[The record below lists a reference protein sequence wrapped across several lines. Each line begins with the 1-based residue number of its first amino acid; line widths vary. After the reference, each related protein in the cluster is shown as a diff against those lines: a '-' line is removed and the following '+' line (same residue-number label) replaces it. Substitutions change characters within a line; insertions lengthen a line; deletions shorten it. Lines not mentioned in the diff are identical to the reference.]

1 MKHILIIEDNKDV
14 RENTAELLELSG
26 YKVSK
31 AANGAEGIKQV
42 QTNNPDL
49 IICDIMMPEMDGYE
63 VLKQLS
69 NNPQTAYLPFIF
81 LTAKTERTDIRKGMT
96 LGADDYI
103 TKPFDEAD
111 ILNAIEARLKRNEL
125 LKADFQRSADGIES
139 FISQARSLE
148 DLNNLSKNRTTHV
161 FKKKEYIYHAGN
173 YPRGIYFIQ
182 QGKVKAFKSNEDGK
196 DIIVGLYSTG
206 DFFGYLSL
214 MEERPYQESAEAME
228 ESQIYF
234 IPNEDFHELIA
245 KNRDVANRFIK
256 MLSNN
261 IMEMED
267 RMLKLAYNSV
277 RKRVAEGLLTL
288 EKTYNKDKK
297 DPFSM
302 AVNREDLANL
312 VGTSTETVIRTLSD
326 FKDEQLIDIKAR
338 QITLLNMEKLKKMKN

>member
-31 AANGAEGIKQV
+31 SAHGADGVKRAKTEK
-42 QTNNPDL
+42 PDL
-49 IICDIMMPEMDGYE
+49 IICDIMMPEMDGYA
-63 VLKQLS
+63 VLEDLS
-69 NNPQTAYLPFIF
+69 NNPETAAIPFIF

-103 TKPFDEAD
+103 TKPFDETD
-111 ILNAIEARLKRNEL
+111 IVEAIEARLKRSEL
-125 LKADFQRSADGIES
+125 FKTDFQRSADGIES
-139 FISQARSLE
+139 FIAQAKTLE
-148 DLNNLSKNRTTHV
+148 DLNKISKNRTMHQ
-161 FKKKEYIYHAGN
+161 FKKKEHIYHAGN
-173 YPRGIYFIQ
+173 FPRGIYFIQ

-196 DIIVGLYSTG
+196 DIIVGLYSAG

-214 MEERPYQESAEAME
+214 MEDRPYQESAETME

-261 IMEMED
+261 ILEMED

-288 EKTYNKDKK
+288 EKTYNKEKK
-297 DPFSM
+297 EPFTI

-326 FKDEQLIDIKAR
+326 FKDEKLIDIKAR
-338 QITLLNMEKLKKMKN
+338 LITILNIEKLQKMKN